1 MNDQIVLH
9 QDEDGNYTVDVVG
22 LMYLLKTKALPD
34 GSIVSIIFED
44 DEEETYYVTTGKRTS
59 FLVHAETSA
68 LFEIYP
74 RALEAVY
81 YIDVEIGEMLALNS
95 NQIEIKQ
102 QYEQIHYEE
111 ALTRM
116 KNGETVYLDFG
127 KTAEI
132 KKMDSSDSLTADMV
146 IEGTWFTSPEIK
158 GKKNPA
164 LRNKTSE
171 IDMPSL
177 DSLFDR
183 LETFLEEEEK
193 KERKLKKASKNGEK
207 KDKKKDK
214 KKSAAKGDLE
224 MEDLLDYLLTEEFVK
239 ALEADGFDIEIVD
252 LDDLD
257 DLDDFDFEDYI

>member
-9 QDEDGNYTVDVVG
+9 QDEDGNYTVDIVG
-22 LMYLLKTKALPD
+22 LLYLLKTNAIPE
-34 GSIVSIIFED
+34 GSIVSVIFED
-44 DEEETYYVTTGKRTS
+44 DEEETYYVTAGERTS
-59 FLVHAETSA
+59 FLVSAQTDA

-74 RALEAVY
+74 RVLEAVY
-81 YIDVEIGEMLALNS
+81 YIDVEVGEMLALNS
-95 NQIEIKQ
+95 TRIEPAQ

-127 KTAEI
+127 KTTEM
-132 KKMDSSDSLTADMV
+132 KKMNSADVLTADMV

-158 GKKNPA
+158 GKKDPS
-164 LRNKTSE
+164 LRKKAPE
-171 IDMPSL
+171 IEMPTL

-193 KERKLKKASKNGEK
+193 KERKLKKRASKEGK
-207 KDKKKDK
+207 DKDKKKDK
-214 KKSAAKGDLE
+214 KKKKTAAKGDLE
-224 MEDLLDYLLTEEFVK
+224 MEDLLDFLLTEEFVK
-239 ALEADGFDIEIVD
+239 ALEADGFEIEIVD

-257 DLDDFDFEDYI
+257 DLDFDEYI